1 MICVYTPDYQDTS
14 QVMRVEN
21 LMRSAGL
28 AGDLL
33 YKPDIFSTL
42 GIYRSNKWGF
52 RASIYTS
59 KAMLLEGRS
68 RITIAG
74 SERCYYNSSKGFQCP
89 EDLDIDKVKLQIFY
103 YNFRYKCIFKITAKI
118 NASITKPLPQIV
130 SPPTKQ
136 ETAEESLTD
145 LVEKCNETEKVQKE
159 KVSTS
164 DKFGDDLAKKLG
176 MLGLQS
182 LDEMTKR
189 I

>member
-1 MICVYTPDYQDTS
+1 MIHSLFFCFVQVSPAVDDGGRNEHVICVYTPDYQDTRYTIFITYHHNITKLLFS

-21 LMRSAGL
+21 LMRSAGM

-89 EDLDIDKVKLQIFY
+89 EDLDIDKVNCTSFI
-103 YNFRYKCIFKITAKI
+103 NFH
-118 NASITKPLPQIV
+118 
-130 SPPTKQ
+130 
-136 ETAEESLTD
+136 LTFHLD
-145 LVEKCNETEKVQKE
+145 HSKDQCFHHQAPDSNRS
-159 KVSTS
+159 STNQ
-164 DKFGDDLAKKLG
+164 GANC
-176 MLGLQS
+176 
-182 LDEMTKR
+182 
-189 I
+189 

>member
-1 MICVYTPDYQDTS
+1 M
-14 QVMRVEN
+14 EN
-21 LMRSAGL
+21 LMRSAGM

-89 EDLDIDKVKLQIFY
+89 EDLDIDKVKGFSSL
-103 YNFRYKCIFKITAKI
+103 NFHLIIPLDHGKDQCFHHQ
-118 NASITKPLPQIV
+118 AS
-130 SPPTKQ
+130 
-136 ETAEESLTD
+136 A
-145 LVEKCNETEKVQKE
+145 
-159 KVSTS
+159 S
-164 DKFGDDLAKKLG
+164 D
-176 MLGLQS
+176 
-182 LDEMTKR
+182 
-189 I
+189 